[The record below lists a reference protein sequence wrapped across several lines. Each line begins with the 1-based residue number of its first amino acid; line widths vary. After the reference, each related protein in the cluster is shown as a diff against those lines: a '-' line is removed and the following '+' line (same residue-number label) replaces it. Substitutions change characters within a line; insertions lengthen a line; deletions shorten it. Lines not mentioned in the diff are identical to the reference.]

1 MKKRTR
7 SSVRSMGPSGSSK
20 ISPHKNGIHPTAII
34 HPQARLD
41 EDVIVG
47 PYTVVDR
54 DVTIGAHT
62 RIGAHCVVEGHTTIG
77 QECEIF
83 TGAVIG
89 SIPQDLKYRGEKSLL
104 IIGDRNKI
112 REYVTINPGTA
123 GGGGKTVIGS
133 DCLLMAYAHVAHD
146 CVLGDRV
153 VIANSAALA
162 GHITIEDRA
171 IVGGLVGIHQFVRVG
186 TLAMIGGCS
195 RVVQDIPP
203 YATCVGYPAKVFGLN
218 REGLKRAR
226 IPSASLGCLHRAFRL
241 LFHSQLSMSHA
252 LEQAASET
260 SDDCPELEHLL
271 DFIRQSKRGVC
282 RA

>member
-1 MKKRTR
+1 
-7 SSVRSMGPSGSSK
+7 MGPSGSSK

-252 LEQAASET
+252 LEQVASEIL
-260 SDDCPELEHLL
+260 DNCPELEHLL

-282 RA
+282 RAQ